1 VRWSYSFDRRSR
13 SVSPAYLGGT
23 YLMAA
28 DDTKRPNCVKV
39 CFSDR
44 AFIDL
49 GRMAARED
57 RTVADL
63 VHLIVRR
70 HMYGN
75 YVPPAPGEE
84 RDSEGL

>member
-1 VRWSYSFDRRSR
+1 
-13 SVSPAYLGGT
+13 
-23 YLMAA
+23 MAA

-75 YVPPAPGEE
+75 YAAPASAEE
-84 RDSEGL
+84 RDQEGP